1 MNASG
6 NASGNAPVNA
16 AGSEPA
22 NAVVRDPPE
31 ITFRPMREA
40 DLDAVLSIE
49 REAYEFPWSREI
61 FRDCLRVG
69 YSCRVLESDGAVN
82 AYGMLQITAGK
93 SRLLNLCVRRRL
105 HRRGLGR
112 RLLALMIDVAR
123 SRGTDSV
130 FLEVR
135 PSNAAARG
143 LYGSMGFASVGT
155 SRGYYP
161 ARNGRED
168 AMILSLALR

>member
-1 MNASG
+1 MSCPVNAPVD
-6 NASGNAPVNA
+6 APVNA
-16 AGSEPA
+16 SVNP
-22 NAVVRDPPE
+22 VVRELPE

-82 AYGMLQITAGK
+82 AYGMLQVAAGK

-123 SRGTDSV
+123 SRDTDSV
-130 FLEVR
+130 LLEVR
-135 PSNAAARG
+135 PGNGAARG
-143 LYGSMGFASVGT
+143 LYNSMGFVSVGV

-168 AMILSLALR
+168 AMILCRALR